1 MKRRYE
7 VPERTYDGLARD
19 CEFVGGGSAGVRLL
33 GRDGL
38 DLRLAAPE
46 RELPV
51 QRERLSMI
59 GLLLAFF
66 ASGERPR

>member
-7 VPERTYDGLARD
+7 VPERPYGRPDLD
-19 CEFVGGGSAGVRLL
+19 YVGGGSAGAWLR

-46 RELPV
+46 RERQV
-51 QRERLSMI
+51 ERERLSLFGVM
-59 GLLLAFF
+59 LAFF
-66 ASGERPR
+66 ASRERPR